1 MNLNLNAAPKAA
13 EFLLE
18 AVEACQPEGAIS
30 PNRRKWTGATDK
42 KIMGRARLAQ
52 ARFRSDVKLRWGN
65 RCAVTGC
72 DVQSAL
78 RASHILPWQSFPQHR
93 TDPDNGLYL
102 LGTLDAL
109 FDRGHISFDDKGRIE
124 VSKAVPKDRWKS
136 LGLSDTMKLRQPPS
150 SGQTRFLRRHHEL
163 RFLKL

>member
-1 MNLNLNAAPKAA
+1 MNLNLKAAPRAA

-18 AVEACQPEGAIS
+18 AVEACQPDGSIL
-30 PNRRKWTGATDK
+30 PNPREWTGATDK
-42 KIMGRARLAQ
+42 KVMGRARLAQ
-52 ARFRSDVKLRWGN
+52 ARFRNDLKLRWGN

-78 RASHILPWQSFPQHR
+78 RASHILPWQSYRQYR

-109 FDRGHISFDDKGRIE
+109 FDRGHISFDDKRRIL
-124 VSKAVPKDRWKS
+124 VSKAIPKDRWKS
-136 LGLSDTMKLRQPPS
+136 LGLAETMKLREPPS
-150 SGQTRFLRRHHEL
+150 SGQTRFLRLHREL